1 MLGSATVQGE
11 QEALDDWQLSE
22 GTATIGGAM
31 APQEMFTVHSFLL
44 SAKLVRKMRYVAS
57 EHVGNLQIIYK

>member
-31 APQEMFTVHSFLL
+31 APQEMLAVHSFLSL
-44 SAKLVRKMRYVAS
+44 SQTRAEDAIC
-57 EHVGNLQIIYK
+57 GI